1 MAGEPRIA
9 IVGPGNLG
17 TTLAIALHRA
27 GYKIDEIVSRQQTS
41 SRVRGVRLARRVA
54 ARYCDV
60 NHATLAADVVWLCV
74 PDREIRNCAQSLIPR
89 SNWKTK
95 VVLHSSGALGSDELK
110 PFRRKGAAV
119 ASLHPFMTFVSRAV
133 PLLKAVPFAVEGD
146 RRAVRVARRITR
158 DLGAQVFTISKKNKP
173 AYHAWG
179 SFASPL
185 LVALLVTAEE
195 VAAAA
200 GVSATVA
207 RRRMLP
213 ILRQTLANYAEVGG
227 PGAFSGPIIRGDVA
241 TLRKHLKVLR
251 KLPRAQATY
260 LALARSAM
268 HNLPVGNRRQLTRL
282 LDEV

>member
-17 TTLAIALHRA
+17 TTLAVALQRA
-27 GYKIDEIVSRQQTS
+27 GYKIDEIVTRQRTS
-41 SRVRGVRLARRVA
+41 SRARGVRLARQVGARV
-54 ARYCDV
+54 CDV
-60 NHATLAADVVWLCV
+60 NHATLDADVVWLCV
-74 PDREIRNCAQSLIPR
+74 PDREIRKCAESLIGNR
-89 SNWKTK
+89 NWKMK
-95 VVLHSSGALGSDELK
+95 VVLHSSGALSSDELRL
-110 PFRRKGAAV
+110 FRRKGAAV

-133 PLLKAVPFAVEGD
+133 PSLKDVPFAVEGD
-146 RRAVRVARRITR
+146 ARAVRVARRITR
-158 DLGAQVFTISKKNKP
+158 DLEGRVFTISKKDKP

-200 GVSATVA
+200 GIPSTEA
-207 RRRMLP
+207 RHRMLP

-227 PGAFSGPIIRGDVA
+227 PGAFSGPIIRGDVP
-241 TLRKHLKVLR
+241 TLRKHLNVLR
-251 KLPRAQATY
+251 KLPRARATY
-260 LALARSAM
+260 LALARSAL
-268 HNLPVGNRRQLTRL
+268 HNLPVGNRHQLARL

>member
-27 GYKIDEIVSRQQTS
+27 GYKIDEIVTRQQTS
-41 SRVRGVRLARRVA
+41 SRVRGVHLARRVR

-74 PDREIRNCAQSLIPR
+74 PDREIRNCAQSLIAR

-95 VVLHSSGALGSDELK
+95 VVLHSSGALSSDELK
-110 PFRRKGAAV
+110 IFRRKGAAV

-133 PLLKAVPFAVEGD
+133 PSLKAVPFAVEGD
-146 RRAVRVARRITR
+146 ARAVRVARRITR
-158 DLGAQVFTISKKNKP
+158 DLGAEVFTIAKENKP

-185 LVALLVTAEE
+185 LIALLVTAEQ

-200 GVSATVA
+200 GVPATEA

-213 ILRQTLANYAEVGG
+213 ILRQTVANYAEVGG
-227 PGAFSGPIIRGDVA
+227 PAAFSGPIIRGDVA

-251 KLPRAQATY
+251 KLPRARATY
-260 LALARSAM
+260 LALARSAL
-268 HNLPVGNRRQLTRL
+268 HNLPIGERRQLTRL
-282 LDEV
+282 LDEL

>member
-1 MAGEPRIA
+1 MAEEPRIA

-27 GYKIDEIVSRQQTS
+27 GYKIDEIVTRQRTS
-41 SRVRGVRLARRVA
+41 FRVRGVRLARKVG

-60 NHATLAADVVWLCV
+60 NHAILAADVVWLCV
-74 PDREIRNCAQSLIPR
+74 PDREIRNCAQSLISH
-89 SNWKTK
+89 SNWKSK
-95 VVLHSSGALGSDELK
+95 VVLHSSGALGSDELRL
-110 PFRRKGAAV
+110 FRRKGAAV

-133 PLLKAVPFAVEGD
+133 PSLKAVPFAVEGD
-146 RRAVRVARRITR
+146 ARAVRVARRITR
-158 DLGAQVFTISKKNKP
+158 DLEGKLFTMSKENKA

-200 GVSATVA
+200 GVSSTEA

-227 PGAFSGPIIRGDVA
+227 PGAFSGPIIRGDVP
-241 TLRKHLKVLR
+241 TLRKHLRVLR
-251 KLPRAQATY
+251 KLPRARATY
-260 LALARSAM
+260 LALARSAL
-268 HNLPVGNRRQLTRL
+268 HKLPVGNRRQLTRL
-282 LDEV
+282 LEEV